1 MIGIDVFAVMVSVVA
16 CLTVGIGFMVG
27 RGRAAVAEEQARHW
41 RQAAE
46 RMQSERDAAG
56 EQARQERDSGV
67 AEARRERDVEVTRA
81 RSERDAALAQIQS
94 ERADAEEQRAALQE
108 QLQEAATRSTAAET
122 ELAALQQRHTEE
134 LAELQER
141 HVGELARA
149 HSMHTEMEAAN
160 VRLTTAA
167 LNSAGEKL
175 VKQFTDMAE
184 QRAQATSREFDK
196 RENSFD
202 ELVKP
207 AVELIKATS
216 GQMTEQITEL
226 IKQSSVA
233 QAEFRAQ
240 VKQVSTDRDLVVKS
254 TDEVLREVGQ
264 LRNVFRKPEARG
276 QWGEQTLQAVVEAS
290 GMVNLIDF
298 DDQPTFDT
306 DDRTQRPDL
315 VVKINADMAVVVDA
329 KAPFNALI
337 QASEAS
343 DEAAMQ
349 ERLAAHA
356 RHVRTHID
364 QLSAKQYWRLPT
376 RSPEFVV
383 MFVPSDTFLYAAWEH
398 DRSLW
403 DYAARKNVILAT
415 PTSLLAILQ
424 SAAAVLRY
432 DKRVT
437 NVQATVDGCAELVK
451 RLAKLADHV
460 RTLGGHLGKSMQSF
474 NSVVGCMNDRVLPQG
489 RRVNELQGGET
500 SLRELDAVNVDLR
513 QVASSF
519 AELDGDSPTAA

>member
-1 MIGIDVFAVMVSVVA
+1 MISTGVFVVMVFVA
-16 CLTVGIGFMVG
+16 AGLTGGIGFMVG
-27 RGRAAVAEEQARHW
+27 RGRAAVAEEKARNW
-41 RQAAE
+41 RHAAE
-46 RMQSERDAAG
+46 RMRAERDAAG
-56 EQARQERDSGV
+56 EQARQERDSSV
-67 AEARRERDVEVTRA
+67 AESRRERDTEVAWA
-81 RSERDAALAQIQS
+81 RSERDAALAQVQT
-94 ERADAEEQRAALQE
+94 ERAEAEQQSATLRE
-108 QLQEAATRSTAAET
+108 QLQEAVTRRTAAET

-149 HSMHTEMEAAN
+149 HSMHTDMEEASA
-160 VRLTTAA
+160 RLTTAA

-216 GQMTEQITEL
+216 GQMTEQMTEL

-240 VKQVSTDRDLVVKS
+240 VKQVSTERDLVVKS
-254 TDEVLREVGQ
+254 TSEVLREVAQ

-290 GMVNLIDF
+290 GMVNLINF

-306 DDRTQRPDL
+306 DAGAQRPDL
-315 VVKINADMAVVVDA
+315 VVKISADMAVVVDA

-337 QASEAS
+337 QASEAD
-343 DEAAMQ
+343 DEAEMQ
-349 ERLAAHA
+349 ERLAVHA

-364 QLSAKQYWRLPT
+364 QLAAKQYWLLPDK
-376 RSPEFVV
+376 SPEFVV

-398 DRSLW
+398 DRGLW
-403 DYAARKNVILAT
+403 DYAARKNVVLAT
-415 PTSLLAILQ
+415 PTSLLVILQ

-437 NVQATVDGCAELVK
+437 NVQATVDICAELVK

-460 RTLGGHLGKSMQSF
+460 GTLGGYLGKSMQSF

-500 SLRELDAVNVDLR
+500 SIRELGTVDLDLR
-513 QVASSF
+513 QVSSAF
-519 AELDGDSPTAA
+519 AELDGGSPTAA

>member
-1 MIGIDVFAVMVSVVA
+1 MGVFVVMVFVVA
-16 CLTVGIGFMVG
+16 GLTGGIGFMVG
-27 RGRAAVAEEQARHW
+27 RGRAAVAEEQARNW

-46 RMQSERDAAG
+46 RMQSECDAAV

-67 AEARRERDVEVTRA
+67 AEARRGCDAEVARA
-81 RSERDAALAQIQS
+81 RSERDVALAQIQS
-94 ERADAEEQRAALQE
+94 ERADAEEQRATLHE
-108 QLQEAATRSTAAET
+108 RLHEAGTRSAAAET

-141 HVGELARA
+141 HVGELTRA

-196 RENSFD
+196 RESSFD

-207 AVELIKATS
+207 AVELIKSTS
-216 GQMTEQITEL
+216 GQMTEQMTEL

-240 VKQVSTDRDLVVKS
+240 VKQVSTERDLVVKS
-254 TDEVLREVGQ
+254 TSEVLREVAQ

-290 GMVNLIDF
+290 GMVNLINF

-306 DDRTQRPDL
+306 EDRQQRPDL

-329 KAPFNALI
+329 KAPFSALI
-337 QASEAS
+337 EASEAG
-343 DEAAMQ
+343 DEAEMQ
-349 ERLAAHA
+349 ERLAVHA

-364 QLSAKQYWRLPT
+364 QLSARQYWLLPS

-398 DRSLW
+398 DRGLW

-415 PTSLLAILQ
+415 PTSLLVILQ

-437 NVQATVDGCAELVK
+437 NVQATVDICTELVK

-460 RTLGGHLGKSMQSF
+460 GNLGGYLGKSMQSF
-474 NSVVGCMNDRVLPQG
+474 NLVVGCMNTRVLPEA

-500 SLRELDAVNVDLR
+500 SIRELNAVELDLR
-513 QVASSF
+513 QVAGSF
-519 AELDGDSPTAA
+519 AELDGDNPTAA